1 MKANYDSYVI
11 TTYKAVKPYGKEIK
25 EKERERES

>member
-1 MKANYDSYVI
+1 MKANHDSYVI